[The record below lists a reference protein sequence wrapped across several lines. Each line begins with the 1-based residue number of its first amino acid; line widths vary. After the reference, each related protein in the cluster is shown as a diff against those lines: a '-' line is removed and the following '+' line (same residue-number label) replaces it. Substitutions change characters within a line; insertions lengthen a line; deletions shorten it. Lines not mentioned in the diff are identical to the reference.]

1 MPASALSTVMVESY
15 KKLLLV
21 SLLVP
26 DRGPTVGEGNDVS
39 RLLPKYTSNVV
50 ARHIRHAVPAY
61 HEIAAAAEVSTAHLC
76 L

>member
-1 MPASALSTVMVESY
+1 
-15 KKLLLV
+15 
-21 SLLVP
+21 VP

-61 HEIAAAAEVSTAHLC
+61 HEIAAAAEVSTCTFLSVSPPPG
-76 L
+76 LKRGRE